1 MAAPL
6 GHCGKAKGKGFV
18 DAPVSGDVIATLTIV
33 AMTAAAATTVS
44 IDLRSTIEVG
54 FSIAD
59 ANGAIA
65 SANFAS
71 DLAAVS
77 AAAVAAVATAKIP
90 TLHSAVAA
98 A

>member
-1 MAAPL
+1 MTAPL
-6 GHCGKAKGKGFV
+6 GHRGKAKGRGFV
-18 DAPVSGDVIATLTIV
+18 DAPVSGDVIATSTIV

-44 IDLRSTIEVG
+44 IDLRSTIEAG
-54 FSIAD
+54 FLIAS

-65 SANFAS
+65 AANFAS

-90 TLHSAVAA
+90 TLPSVTAA
-98 A
+98 